1 MTEDNDKEQSKSL
14 KNQLDLLSQQIAEV
28 KKTTQSK
35 LDSELFPLQSAIND
49 FNTEVTRRQQWYG
62 MVFRLIGYG
71 LLGFALFDIINILI
85 PPRFLNAAWEF
96 EMVRSLVER
105 VPVPLLGTGLVLL
118 GDKNQG
124 LRKTLSILSLIAG
137 VLFLLMVPLCIND
150 GLRIYQQKGAE
161 INNQASQQLTQ
172 LAQAKTQVSRATTEK
187 DINDILTNLNLKVIS
202 SEVNT
207 PEEIKSNLLTRIQEV
222 EKTVNSQANKNRQNI
237 SFTLIK
243 NTLKLIVQALIAG
256 VVFLLL
262 GRSSLVMLSRRWE

>member
-1 MTEDNDKEQSKSL
+1 MTEDNDKEQLKSL

-118 GDKNQG
+118 GEKNQG
-124 LRKTLSILSLIAG
+124 LRKTLAILSLIAG

-150 GLRIYQQKGAE
+150 SLRIYQQKGAE